1 MKVILN
7 NDVENLG
14 EEGDICDVAP
24 GYARNFLLPKGLV
37 LEHNARNIAVLEER
51 RADIDKRK
59 EDKRKE
65 AAGVKERIESEP
77 MKISMTAG
85 TNGKLFGSVTPATIQ
100 EQLAASGIEIERKR
114 IDISEKSLK
123 TVGNFKVRIRL
134 YGDEEAVL
142 TVSVE
147 ASNAREIEKEMAKEA
162 EQAGVEASTADAET
176 GDEAELDP
184 EMIAMRAAAADAEE
198 SEAADEAADE
208 AAADNEEV
216 TEEVT
221 EEGAS
226 DDEETPDES
235 DA

>member
-7 NDVENLG
+7 SDVENLG

-37 LEHNARNIAVLEER
+37 LEHNARNIAVIEER
-51 RADIDKRK
+51 RADIEKRK

-85 TNGKLFGSVTPATIQ
+85 TNGKLFGSVMPATIQ

-114 IDISEKSLK
+114 IDIPEKSIK

-134 YGDEEAVL
+134 YGDEEAIL
-142 TVSVE
+142 TVAVE
-147 ASNAREIEKEMAKEA
+147 ASNAREIEKEKAKEA
-162 EQAGVEASTADAET
+162 EVAET
-176 GDEAELDP
+176 EAPAPEGDGAEEADDAELDP
-184 EMIAMRAAAADAEE
+184 EMIAMRAAEEAEKSAEAGEAVTDGVDETADV
-198 SEAADEAADE
+198 D
-208 AAADNEEV
+208 
-216 TEEVT
+216 TEE
-221 EEGAS
+221 
-226 DDEETPDES
+226 DETPDES
-235 DA
+235 DV